1 MELELHLFPAF
12 LSMCRMEL
20 LSPPF
25 SFFPLNMWDRVA
37 CPIFLH
43 ADESEEAIVAL
54 GAVFVVVSVESVMDM
69 HRLVIDVT
77 LPREHQP
84 SDAIQSGLWAASDNR
99 LLSSPRIDPVAQCV
113 DDGVKVGVVD
123 SGDDPL
129 LVVSDAD
136 VSRSWTERGGRW
148 RV

>member
-1 MELELHLFPAF
+1 
-12 LSMCRMEL
+12 
-20 LSPPF
+20 
-25 SFFPLNMWDRVA
+25 
-37 CPIFLH
+37 
-43 ADESEEAIVAL
+43 
-54 GAVFVVVSVESVMDM
+54 MDM

-84 SDAIQSGLWAASDNR
+84 SDAIQKWFVAASDNR

-136 VSRSWTERGGRW
+136 RCRGRGLRGRQMACCERPLRD
-148 RV
+148 